1 MLLTPTPT
9 RTVARNHWPPSSEP
23 YVPAPHPNRS
33 AIRHSERS
41 EPDVR
46 WLRRGLPMSNTVGL
60 SRRGFLAGVAGTVG
74 ITLLAACSGAQAP
87 AANVGSAPTSAPAA
101 GGTTRKQLLFWG
113 REQFLPESNDYL
125 TESVKLAGQ
134 KGNFDVS
141 VQLFSNDEHPQKEV
155 VAMES
160 GVVPDVTYTYAP
172 ALWDQNGYAMDV
184 QALYDEIGK
193 TGGGWLPLA
202 EGSSKTAAGK
212 RISVPM
218 NNEPW
223 IMQLRNDKFAEA
235 RFSLPLKTWDE
246 MIAAFQKV
254 NKPAENFYAFD
265 GQMTEADWVG
275 NCLQFMWSFGGR
287 LFDKEGT
294 PTINTPQNIAGVKAY
309 TDLFKNKMMP
319 AGVVSQKASGN
330 NEAWLSKQVAA
341 VSNPGSIV
349 LAMRDSDKDLL
360 SKTYL
365 QAFPSQAKP
374 GTFVQTSGA
383 ATLVI
388 NKKSQVIDEAMQV
401 ARMILAADRYPTQLE
416 KAGSYWFPIMKNY
429 LTLPFF
435 TQDEW
440 NKEVA
445 ENIVP
450 WTMAASS
457 DTGLTPI
464 YDDIS
469 ISATKDMLQAI
480 VVQGKTVEE
489 GVKILADAAAAA
501 KAKFKM

>member
-1 MLLTPTPT
+1 MTH
-9 RTVARNHWPPSSEP
+9 ARL
-23 YVPAPHPNRS
+23 V
-33 AIRHSERS
+33 
-41 EPDVR
+41 
-46 WLRRGLPMSNTVGL
+46 
-60 SRRGFLAGVAGTVG
+60 SRRTFLTAVAGTVA
-74 ITLLAACSGAQAP
+74 ISLLTACG
-87 AANVGSAPTSAPAA
+87 GPTAPAA
-101 GGTTRKQLLFWG
+101 GGGATAAPASNSGQRKQVVFWG
-113 REQFLPESNDYL
+113 RQQFLPQSNEYL

-134 KGNFDVS
+134 KGGFDVS
-141 VQLFSNDEHPQKEV
+141 VQLFTNDEHPQKEV

-172 ALWDQNGYAMDV
+172 ALWDQNGYALEM

-193 TGGGWLPLA
+193 SGGGWLDLA
-202 EGSSKTAAGK
+202 EGSSKNAAGK
-212 RISVPM
+212 RIAVPM
-218 NNEPW
+218 NTEPW
-223 IMQLRNDKFAEA
+223 FLHLRKDKFEEVGVT
-235 RFSLPLKTWDE
+235 LPLKTWDQ
-246 MIAAFQKV
+246 MMDAFQKV
-254 NKPAENFYAFD
+254 NKPSEGFYAFD

-275 NCLQFMWSFGGR
+275 NGLQFMWAFGGR

-309 TDLFKNKMMP
+309 TDLYKNKMMP
-319 AGVVSQKASGN
+319 PGVVSQKASGN

-360 SKTYL
+360 AKTYL

-440 NKEVA
+440 NKEVT

-450 WTMAASS
+450 WAIAPTS

-464 YDDIS
+464 YDDIT
-469 ISATKDMLQAI
+469 ISATNDMLQAI
-480 VVQGKTVEE
+480 VVQGKSVEE
-489 GVKILADAAAAA
+489 GVKILADAADKA
-501 KAKFKM
+501 KAKFKV

>member
-1 MLLTPTPT
+1 M
-9 RTVARNHWPPSSEP
+9 
-23 YVPAPHPNRS
+23 
-33 AIRHSERS
+33 AI
-41 EPDVR
+41 
-46 WLRRGLPMSNTVGL
+46 TKTL
-60 SRRGFLAGVAGTVG
+60 SRRMFLAGAAGTAAV
-74 ITLLAACSGAQAP
+74 TLLAACSGGPQAP
-87 AANVGSAPTSAPAA
+87 ASAGGPTAAPAA
-101 GGTTRKQLLFWG
+101 ASGARKTVLFWG
-113 REQFLPESNDYL
+113 RQQFLPESNDYL
-125 TESVKLAGQ
+125 TESVKLAAQ
-134 KGNFDVS
+134 KGGFDVS

-160 GVVPDVTYTYAP
+160 GVVPDITYTYAP
-172 ALWDQNGYAMDV
+172 ALWNQNGYAMDM
-184 QALYDEIGK
+184 QALYDEIGT

-223 IMQLRNDKFAEA
+223 FLHLRRDKFAEVGVT
-235 RFSLPLKTWDE
+235 LPLKTWDE
-246 MIAAFQKV
+246 MMSAFQKV
-254 NKPAENFYAFD
+254 NKPAENFYAYD

-294 PTINTPQNIAGVKAY
+294 PTINTPQNIAGVRAY
-309 TDLFKNKMMP
+309 TDLFKNKLMP
-319 AGVVSQKASGN
+319 PGVVSQLAAGN
-330 NEAWLSKQVAA
+330 NEAWLSGQTAA

-349 LAMRDSDKDLL
+349 LAMRTDNKDLL
-360 SKTYL
+360 ANTFL
-365 QAFPSQAKP
+365 QAWPVQVKP
-374 GTFVQTSGA
+374 GTFVEA
-383 ATLVI
+383 AGSASLVI
-388 NKKSQVIDEAMQV
+388 NQKSQVIEEAKQV
-401 ARMILAADRYPTQLE
+401 ARMIVSPERYPTQLE

-429 LTLPFF
+429 LNLPFF

-440 NKEVA
+440 NKEVT

-450 WTMAASS
+450 WTLPSSS

-464 YDDIS
+464 YDDIA
-469 ISATKDMLQAI
+469 ISATRDMLQAI
-480 VVQGKTVEE
+480 VVQGQSVED

>member
-1 MLLTPTPT
+1 M
-9 RTVARNHWPPSSEP
+9 
-23 YVPAPHPNRS
+23 
-33 AIRHSERS
+33 
-41 EPDVR
+41 
-46 WLRRGLPMSNTVGL
+46 
-60 SRRGFLAGVAGTVG
+60 FLAGACGTVAV
-74 ITLLAACSGAQAP
+74 TLLAACGGPPNPPVGGATAAP
-87 AANVGSAPTSAPAA
+87 AAASGA
-101 GGTTRKQLLFWG
+101 RKQVLFWG
-113 REQFLPESNDYL
+113 RQQFLPDSNDYL

-134 KGNFDVS
+134 KGGFDVS
-141 VQLFSNDEHPQKEV
+141 VQLFSNDEHAQKEV

-160 GVVPDVTYTYAP
+160 GVVPDITYTYAP
-172 ALWDQNGYAMDV
+172 ALWDQNGYAMDM

-202 EGSSKTAAGK
+202 DGSSKTAAGK
-212 RISVPM
+212 RIAVPM

-223 IMQLRNDKFAEA
+223 FLHLRKDKFAEVGVT
-235 RFSLPLKTWDE
+235 LPLKTWDE
-246 MIAAFQKV
+246 MMSAFQKV

-319 AGVVSQKASGN
+319 PGVVSQLAAGN
-330 NEAWLSKQVAA
+330 NEAWLSGQTAA

-349 LAMRDSDKDLL
+349 LAMRTDNKELL
-360 SKTYL
+360 ANTYL
-365 QAFPSQAKP
+365 QAFPVQVKP
-374 GTFVQTSGA
+374 GTFVEA
-383 ATLVI
+383 AGSANLVI
-388 NKKSQVIDEAMQV
+388 NKKSKVIDEAMQV
-401 ARMILAADRYPTQLE
+401 ARQILAPDRYPTQLE

-450 WTMAASS
+450 WTLNSS
-457 DTGLTPI
+457 ADTGLTPI
-464 YDDIS
+464 YDDIA

-480 VVQGKTVEE
+480 VVQGRSVEE

>member
-1 MLLTPTPT
+1 
-9 RTVARNHWPPSSEP
+9 
-23 YVPAPHPNRS
+23 
-33 AIRHSERS
+33 
-41 EPDVR
+41 
-46 WLRRGLPMSNTVGL
+46 VG
-60 SRRGFLAGVAGTVG
+60 GGVAV
-74 ITLLAACSGAQAP
+74 TLLAACAGPQSPAPSGGAT
-87 AANVGSAPTSAPAA
+87 VAPAA
-101 GGTTRKQLLFWG
+101 GGARKQVLFWG
-113 REQFLPESNDYL
+113 RQQFLPDSNDYL

-134 KGNFDVS
+134 KAGFDVS

-160 GVVPDVTYTYAP
+160 GVVPDITYTYAP
-172 ALWDQNGYAMDV
+172 ALWDQNGYAMDM
-184 QALYDEIGK
+184 QALFDEIGK

-202 EGSSKTAAGK
+202 EGSTRTAAGK

-223 IMQLRNDKFAEA
+223 FLHLRKDKFAEVGVT
-235 RFSLPLKTWDE
+235 LPLKTWDE
-246 MIAAFQKV
+246 MMSAFQKV

-319 AGVVSQKASGN
+319 PGVVSQLAAGN
-330 NEAWLSKQVAA
+330 NEAWLSGQTAA

-349 LAMRDSDKDLL
+349 LAMRTDNKELL
-360 SKTYL
+360 ANTYL
-365 QAFPSQAKP
+365 QAFPTQVKP
-374 GTFVQTSGA
+374 GTFNQA
-383 ATLVI
+383 AGSAHLVI
-388 NKKSQVIDEAMQV
+388 NKKSKVIDEAMQV
-401 ARMILAADRYPTQLE
+401 ARQILAPDRYPTQLE

-450 WTMAASS
+450 WTLNSSS

-464 YDDIS
+464 YDDIA

-480 VVQGKTVEE
+480 VVSGKSVEE

>member
-1 MLLTPTPT
+1 M
-9 RTVARNHWPPSSEP
+9 A
-23 YVPAPHPNRS
+23 
-33 AIRHSERS
+33 
-41 EPDVR
+41 
-46 WLRRGLPMSNTVGL
+46 GML
-60 SRRGFLAGVAGTVG
+60 SRRRFLASVAGTAALG
-74 ITLLAACSGAQAP
+74 LLAACGGPPAPATGGGGAQTASSGGSGA
-87 AANVGSAPTSAPAA
+87 PTTAPAA

-160 GVVPDVTYTYAP
+160 GVVPDITYTYAP
-172 ALWDQNGYAMDV
+172 ALWNQNGYALEV

-193 TGGGWLPLA
+193 SGGGWLDLA
-202 EGSSKTAAGK
+202 DGSSRTSDGK
-212 RISVPM
+212 RIAIPM

-223 IMQLRNDKFAEA
+223 FVHLRKDKFAEVGV
-235 RFSLPLKTWDE
+235 SLPLQTWDQ
-246 MIAAFQKV
+246 MMDAFQKV
-254 NKPAENFYAFD
+254 NKPSDNFYAYD

-275 NCLQFMWSFGGR
+275 NCLQFMWAFGGR
-287 LFDKEGT
+287 LFDKEGQ

-309 TDLFKNKMMP
+309 TDLFKNKLMP
-319 AGVVSQKASGN
+319 PGVVSQKAAGN
-330 NEAWLSKQVAA
+330 NEAWLSGQTAC

-349 LAMRDSDKDLL
+349 LAMRKDNPDLL
-360 SKTYL
+360 KNTYL
-365 QAFPSQAKP
+365 QAWPSQVNP
-374 GTFVQTSGA
+374 GKFIQTAGS
-383 ATLVI
+383 ATLII

-401 ARMILAADRYPTQLE
+401 ARMILAPDRYPTQLE

-429 LTLPFF
+429 LNIPFF

-440 NKEVA
+440 NKEVT

-450 WTMAASS
+450 WTLPAQA

-464 YDDIS
+464 FDDIT
-469 ISATKDMLQAI
+469 ISATNDMLQAI
-480 VVQGKTVEE
+480 VVQGKSVEE

-501 KAKFKM
+501 KAKFKL